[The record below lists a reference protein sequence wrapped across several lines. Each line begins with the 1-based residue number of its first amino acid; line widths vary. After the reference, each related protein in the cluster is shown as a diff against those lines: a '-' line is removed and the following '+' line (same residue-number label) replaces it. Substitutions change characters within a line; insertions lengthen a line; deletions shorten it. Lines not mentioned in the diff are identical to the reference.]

1 MMVCSIGSKIIA
13 LQRAANGHSPLSQI
27 RIMPQQRSYV
37 LFVFTFLGKS
47 LKTHEYV
54 NYESKTKTTSWCQLS
69 CHRDIIK
76 IIIFDPI
83 EHTIIRP
90 YAYPSATFYQRC
102 ICSHEMNMAFK
113 YCSSNI
119 NQNHLVINSDF
130 NKLKQTLFNIHIISS
145 LRFGFKTDVQNGEEN

>member
-1 MMVCSIGSKIIA
+1 LTNSIISFNYHNCEIIA

-47 LKTHEYV
+47 LKTH
-54 NYESKTKTTSWCQLS
+54 
-69 CHRDIIK
+69 D
-76 IIIFDPI
+76 
-83 EHTIIRP
+83 
-90 YAYPSATFYQRC
+90 
-102 ICSHEMNMAFK
+102 
-113 YCSSNI
+113 
-119 NQNHLVINSDF
+119 QNHLVINSDF